1 LALASIQPPNT
12 KDLVKELLSEVQQS
26 IKAGDP
32 DRAEKALG
40 IAPVLLSAASKQ
52 KAKADPEYFTM
63 SVEELDNIQRQAPNE
78 RIAEQV
84 RAVRFGLATYRSALQ
99 TVTIA
104 PDLTTVVLPKNPPY
118 FPDGSDSL
126 SVPVGEKGIVWDF
139 KNLPPGKNAIAP
151 LQIPFLSKGV
161 VNDNPESPVFLINGT
176 QQLDG
181 LKFVNMVFVNMH
193 IVYYGGPVLLD
204 NVKFV
209 DCTFEFS
216 PNKYGEQLAN
226 GVALAL
232 PHISITT

>member
-1 LALASIQPPNT
+1 
-12 KDLVKELLSEVQQS
+12 
-26 IKAGDP
+26 
-32 DRAEKALG
+32 
-40 IAPVLLSAASKQ
+40 
-52 KAKADPEYFTM
+52 M
-63 SVEELDNIQRQAPNE
+63 
-78 RIAEQV
+78 
-84 RAVRFGLATYRSALQ
+84 
-99 TVTIA
+99 
-104 PDLTTVVLPKNPPY
+104 
-118 FPDGSDSL
+118 
-126 SVPVGEKGIVWDF
+126 
-139 KNLPPGKNAIAP
+139 
-151 LQIPFLSKGV
+151 
-161 VNDNPESPVFLINGT
+161 INGT